1 MIIRIQMLIR
11 GLVVTNCMQKKGVGA
26 FVPVHTISGLT
37 LTPLTDTLT
46 DNTHPHTHRH
56 THTICDDF

>member
-1 MIIRIQMLIR
+1 MLIR